1 MFFFRIRKPYQIDPG
16 STLEKF
22 QIKNQVAVDGTTAE
36 IPNRTEHRISS
47 NKQIEARTRINHMA
61 FILLIAG
68 ALAMPMGYSIL
79 GYALIAVGFI
89 MHITAPAENSSTVK
103 RALGYIVLAA
113 IAVGIPMAYEH
124 YYYRTR

>member
-1 MFFFRIRKPYQIDPG
+1 
-16 STLEKF
+16 
-22 QIKNQVAVDGTTAE
+22 
-36 IPNRTEHRISS
+36 
-47 NKQIEARTRINHMA
+47 MA

-79 GYALIAVGFI
+79 GYALIAIGFI
-89 MHITAPAENSSTVK
+89 MHVTAPAENSSTLK